1 MIKKIERCIDVVLD
15 EGAVMP
21 SKAHEDDAGF
31 DLYSMTEQTIYAGN
45 SAVFDTGVHM
55 AIPKGYAGEVVGR
68 SGLNINYDIICPQG
82 TVDAGYTGSIKVKL
96 YNMGKYNYIVR
107 KGDRIA
113 QLIIVPVSKAELA
126 EVGVLIGTDRGN
138 TGFGASGR

>member
-1 MIKKIERCIDVVLD
+1 MIDLGFVAVVLD

-21 SKAHEDDAGF
+21 SKAHKDDAGY
-31 DLYSMTEQTIYAGN
+31 DLYSMAEQTIYAGN
-45 SAVFDTGVHM
+45 SAVFDTGVHI
-55 AIPKGYAGEVVGR
+55 AIPKGYAGEIVSR
-68 SGLNINYDIICPQG
+68 SGLNIKYDIICPQG

-113 QLIIVPVSKAELA
+113 QLIIVPVSKAELVKVD
-126 EVGVLIGTDRGN
+126 ELTCTDRGD
-138 TGFGASGR
+138 TGFGSSGR

>member
-15 EGAVMP
+15 EGAMMP
-21 SKAHEDDAGF
+21 SKAHMDDAGF

-55 AIPKGYAGEVVGR
+55 AIPEGYAGEVVGR

-82 TVDAGYTGSIKVKL
+82 TVDSGYTGSIKVKL

-126 EVGVLIGTDRGN
+126 KVDDLTGTDRGN

>member
-1 MIKKIERCIDVVLD
+1 MIDLGFVAVALD

-21 SKAHEDDAGF
+21 SKAHRDDAGF

-45 SAVFDTGVHM
+45 SAVFDTGVHIV
-55 AIPKGYAGEVVGR
+55 IPKGYAGEVVGR

-82 TVDAGYTGSIKVKL
+82 TVDSGYTGSIKVKL

-113 QLIIVPVSKAELA
+113 QLIIVPVSKAELVKVD
-126 EVGVLIGTDRGN
+126 ELICTDRGD

>member
-1 MIKKIERCIDVVLD
+1 MIKKIDRCIDVVLD

-21 SKAHEDDAGF
+21 SKAHKDDAGF
-31 DLYSMTEQTIYAGN
+31 DLYSMAEQIIYAGN

-55 AIPKGYAGEVVGR
+55 AIPEGYAGEVVGR

-96 YNMGKYNYIVR
+96 YNMGNYNYIIR

-126 EVGVLIGTDRGN
+126 KVDELTCTDRGD

>member
-1 MIKKIERCIDVVLD
+1 MTERIDRYIDVVLD

-21 SKAHEDDAGF
+21 SKAHKDDAGF

-45 SAVFDTGVHM
+45 SAVFDTGVHI

-82 TVDAGYTGSIKVKL
+82 TVDTGYTGSIKVKL
-96 YNMGKYNYIVR
+96 YNMGKYNYTVR

-113 QLIIVPVSKAELA
+113 QLIIVPIADVELV
-126 EVGVLIGTDRGN
+126 EVDKLLDTDRGD
-138 TGFGASGR
+138 TGFGGSGK

>member
-45 SAVFDTGVHM
+45 SAVFDTGVHI

-126 EVGVLIGTDRGN
+126 KVDELIGTDRGN

>member
-1 MIKKIERCIDVVLD
+1 MIDLGLVAVVLD
-15 EGAVMP
+15 EGAVIP
-21 SKAHEDDAGF
+21 SKAHKDDAGF
-31 DLYSMTEQTIYAGN
+31 DLYSMAEQIIYAGN

-55 AIPKGYAGEVVGR
+55 AIPEGYAGEVVGR

-96 YNMGKYNYIVR
+96 YNMGNFNYIVR

-113 QLIIVPVSKAELA
+113 QLIIVPVSAAELA
-126 EVGVLIGTDRGN
+126 KVDELICTDRGN